1 MHFARVLRAAGLPVG
16 PGKVL
21 DAIRAV
27 EAIGLDNRRD
37 FYWTLHAV
45 FVNRRDQRELFDQA
59 FHIFWRKPDLL
70 ERAMQLLL
78 PQIEAGVAPSE
89 AELARRLAEALG
101 PEKRPG
107 QGEAEEETPVEL
119 DATLTFSPGEVLQ
132 RKDFEQMSADEVAR
146 AKALIRSMRLPIRAV
161 PTRRFRPEPRGRR
174 VDLRRTLRQS
184 LRGGGAMIDLAR
196 KRRVRRHPPLV
207 ILCDISGSME
217 RYSRMLLHFMHAVTN
232 DRDRVHCF
240 VFGTRLTNISRQ
252 LRQRDVDLAL
262 AKVGERVAG
271 LVRRH
276 AHRPLPARVQ
286 PGLVAPRA
294 GAGCGGAADHRRA
307 RPRRRRRPRA
317 RDRAP
322 AQELPPADLAE
333 PAAALRG
340 LRADRHRARARSSS
354 TSTISGR
361 CTTWRAW
368 PQLTEAL
375 GRLRPAPRGG
385 HLQLARAGAAPQRP
399 RPTRARPRTGR
410 CARPARAGTGAPCNK
425 VCCRARGPTP
435 SAAAARAAVPAP
447 APCWSRAAP
456 PRSPGPSRRPAPR
469 TAGSGTG

>member
-1 MHFARVLRAAGLPVG
+1 LHDAAARAPQREKFTPGRFVANIMHFARVLRAAGLPVG

-27 EAIGLDNRRD
+27 DAVGLGNRRD

-78 PQIEAGVAPSE
+78 PQIETGETPSE
-89 AELARRLAEALG
+89 AELARRLADALG
-101 PEKRPG
+101 PEKQPG

-119 DATLTFSPGEVLQ
+119 DATLTFSASEVLQ
-132 RKDFEQMSADEVAR
+132 RKDFEQMSADEVTK
-146 AKALIRSMRLPIRAV
+146 AKALIRGMRLPIRAV
-161 PTRRFRPEPRGRR
+161 PTRRFKREPRGRR

-262 AKVGERVAG
+262 AKVGDLVQDWSGGTRIGHCLHAFNRIWSRRVLAQGAVVLLITDG
-271 LVRRH
+271 LDRD
-276 AHRPLPARVQ
+276 
-286 PGLVAPRA
+286 A
-294 GAGCGGAADHRRA
+294 GAGLEREIERLHKSCRRLIWLNPLLRYEGYA
-307 RPRRRRRPRA
+307 PIATGSRAIIRHVDDFRPVHNMESLAELTDALSDFGPRR
-317 RDRAP
+317 
-322 AQELPPADLAE
+322 QE
-333 PAAALRG
+333 G
-340 LRADRHRARARSSS
+340 ISS
-354 TSTISGR
+354 
-361 CTTWRAW
+361 WRAM
-368 PQLTEAL
+368 
-375 GRLRPAPRGG
+375 
-385 HLQLARAGAAPQRP
+385 AA
-399 RPTRARPRTGR
+399 
-410 CARPARAGTGAPCNK
+410 
-425 VCCRARGPTP
+425 
-435 SAAAARAAVPAP
+435 
-447 APCWSRAAP
+447 
-456 PRSPGPSRRPAPR
+456 
-469 TAGSGTG
+469 

>member
-1 MHFARVLRAAGLPVG
+1 MPDGPGGVQCGDISMRGTRLHDVESRVAPREKFTPGRFVANIMHFARVLRAAGLPVG

-27 EAIGLDNRRD
+27 EATGLRDRRD

-78 PQIEAGVAPSE
+78 PQIEADVAQDE
-89 AELARRLAEALG
+89 EELARRLAEALG

-107 QGEAEEETPVEL
+107 QGEPEEETPVEL

-132 RKDFEQMSADEVAR
+132 KKDFEQMSADEIAR
-146 AKALIRSMRLPIRAV
+146 ARALIRRMQLPIRAV

-184 LRGGGAMIDLAR
+184 LRGGGAMIDIAR

-240 VFGTRLTNISRQ
+240 VFGTRLTNVSRQ

-262 AKVGERVAG
+262 AKVGEQVLDWSGGTRIGHCLHAFNRVWSRRVLAQGAVVLLITDG
-271 LVRRH
+271 LDRD
-276 AHRPLPARVQ
+276 
-286 PGLVAPRA
+286 A
-294 GAGCGGAADHRRA
+294 GAGLEREIERLHKSCRRLIWLNPLLRYEGYA
-307 RPRRRRRPRA
+307 PIATGSRAIIEHVDDFRPVHNL
-317 RDRAP
+317 
-322 AQELPPADLAE
+322 ESL
-333 PAAALRG
+333 G
-340 LRADRHRARARSSS
+340 
-354 TSTISGR
+354 
-361 CTTWRAW
+361 
-368 PQLTEAL
+368 QLTEAL
-375 GRLRPAPRGG
+375 DRFGPRREEGISSWRE
-385 HLQLARAGAAPQRP
+385 LAHNAAP
-399 RPTRARPRTGR
+399 
-410 CARPARAGTGAPCNK
+410 K
-425 VCCRARGPTP
+425 
-435 SAAAARAAVPAP
+435 AAPAP
-447 APCWSRAAP
+447 AHRPLRATLQGRHDRA
-456 PRSPGPSRRPAPR
+456 S
-469 TAGSGTG
+469 TA

>member
-1 MHFARVLRAAGLPVG
+1 VRPSARKGTVLQEPQARVLEREKFTPGRFVANIMHFARVLRAAGLPVG

-78 PQIEAGVAPSE
+78 PQMEAAEPQSE
-89 AELARRLAEALG
+89 AELARRLADALG
-101 PEKRPG
+101 PQKQPG
-107 QGEAEEETPVEL
+107 QGEAEEETPIEL
-119 DATLTFSPGEVLQ
+119 DATLTFSPSEVLQ
-132 RKDFEQMSADEVAR
+132 QKDFEQMSADEVAKAR
-146 AKALIRSMRLPIRAV
+146 ALIRTMQLPIRAV

-184 LRGGGAMIDLAR
+184 LRGGGAMIDIAR
-196 KRRVRRHPPLV
+196 KRRLRRHPPLV

-262 AKVGERVAG
+262 AKVGEQVEDWSGGTRIGHCLHEFNRVWSRRVLAQGAIVLLITDG
-271 LVRRH
+271 LDRD
-276 AHRPLPARVQ
+276 
-286 PGLVAPRA
+286 A
-294 GAGCGGAADHRRA
+294 GAGLEREIERLHKSCRRLIWLNPLLRYEGYA
-307 RPRRRRRPRA
+307 PIATGSRAIIKHVDDFRPVHNL
-317 RDRAP
+317 
-322 AQELPPADLAE
+322 ESL
-333 PAAALRG
+333 G
-340 LRADRHRARARSSS
+340 
-354 TSTISGR
+354 
-361 CTTWRAW
+361 
-368 PQLTEAL
+368 QLTEAL
-375 GRLRPAPRGG
+375 GHFGPRREEGISSWRELAQTASAQAEDGSPAHRPLRA
-385 HLQLARAGAAPQRP
+385 
-399 RPTRARPRTGR
+399 TRHGQH
-410 CARPARAGTGAPCNK
+410 
-425 VCCRARGPTP
+425 
-435 SAAAARAAVPAP
+435 
-447 APCWSRAAP
+447 W
-456 PRSPGPSRRPAPR
+456 RSL
-469 TAGSGTG
+469 